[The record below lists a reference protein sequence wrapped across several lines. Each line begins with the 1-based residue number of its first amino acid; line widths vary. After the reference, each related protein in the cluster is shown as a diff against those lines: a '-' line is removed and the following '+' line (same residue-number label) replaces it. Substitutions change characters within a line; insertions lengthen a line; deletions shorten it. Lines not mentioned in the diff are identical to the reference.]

1 MGIIMTEKVI
11 NSPTFSIYLLIF
23 LPVSAKSCIFA
34 AEIGVKTCRY
44 IPQKQYTILL
54 TPAKWYIVINPFY
67 LEIVEI
73 LNNISRLELHIFEF
87 VV

>member
-1 MGIIMTEKVI
+1 MVLVIKVCQTQSATTKKFPK
-11 NSPTFSIYLLIF
+11 N

-34 AEIGVKTCRY
+34 AEIGLKTCRY